1 MTSDSAGGS
10 LFAVSDLHVAYAEN
24 RPIVDRLRPSAPD
37 DWLIVA
43 GDVAERFTDIEATLG
58 KLAAR
63 FRQVIWVPGN
73 HELWTHPSDP
83 VGLRGVAR
91 YSALVDMCRGLGV
104 LTPEDEYPI

>member
-1 MTSDSAGGS
+1 MISDAANGS

-24 RPIVDRLRPSAPD
+24 RPIVDRLHPSAPG

-43 GDVAERFTDIEATLG
+43 GDVAERFADIEATLG

-73 HELWTHPSDP
+73 HELWTHPADP
-83 VGLRGVAR
+83 VVLRGVAR
-91 YSALVDMCRGLGV
+91 YSALVATCRSLGV
-104 LTPEDEYPI
+104 I